1 MDEISIMMVCLLP
14 RPRSQRHVVWAQRVV
29 TDNWEALPVNSS
41 LSIGHA
47 AQACARIQQ
56 NRSLIPVSAM
66 PSVLI
71 VFHLPLPESHRPTT
85 TSTRAGHPIQS
96 RSAPRLDKSSLQPI
110 P

>member
-14 RPRSQRHVVWAQRVV
+14 RPRSQRHVVWAQGVV

-41 LSIGHA
+41 LSIGLA

-71 VFHLPLPESHRPTT
+71 VFHLPLPERPPGLRQRRRGQV
-85 TSTRAGHPIQS
+85 TRSNLGQF
-96 RSAPRLDKSSLQPI
+96 LD
-110 P
+110 